1 MVPRGPN
8 FRDLNALIKIA
19 VVAGARP
26 NFMKVAPLLAQLDRF
41 PAEFAAILVHTG
53 QHYDYEMSQ
62 IFFDELELS
71 EPDCYLRATNSSQ
84 IAQMAEIM
92 TRFDEVLADKR
103 PDLVIVVGDV
113 TSTVAC
119 ALTASKREI
128 PVAHVEAGL
137 RSGDRRMP
145 EELHRITTD
154 ALSDLLFTYS
164 ADADRNLQD
173 ENVPGECVF
182 RVGNLMI
189 DTLEKFRG
197 KAGQSD
203 ILERLG
209 AQAGGYALATLH
221 RPSNVDD
228 AGLFR
233 GILKAFAKIQER
245 LPILFQIHPRARKGI
260 AEFGLGSLLAQ
271 MSQLQTIEPQ
281 GYLDM
286 IKLQQEAR
294 LVMTDSGG
302 MQEETTVLG
311 TPCLTLRENTER
323 PITIEQGT
331 NELVGTETNNIVAA
345 ANRVLD
351 GNGENRGVPELWD
364 GKSAARLVEVLRR
377 GIQRR

>member
-1 MVPRGPN
+1 
-8 FRDLNALIKIA
+8 
-19 VVAGARP
+19 
-26 NFMKVAPLLAQLDRF
+26 MKVAPVLAELDLY
-41 PAEFAAILVHTG
+41 PDEFTAVLVHTG

-62 IFFDELELS
+62 IFFDELELA

-84 IAQMAEIM
+84 IAQTAEIM
-92 TRFDEVLADKR
+92 TRFDEVLADEG
-103 PDLVIVVGDV
+103 PELVVVVGDV
-113 TSTVAC
+113 TSTMAC
-119 ALTASKREI
+119 ALTASKRDI

-137 RSGDRRMP
+137 RSRDRRMP
-145 EELHRITTD
+145 EEVHRITTD

-164 ADADRNLQD
+164 ADADANLRD
-173 ENVPGECVF
+173 ENVPDECVF

-189 DTLEKFRG
+189 DTLETFRG
-197 KAGQSD
+197 KAEASM

-209 AQAGGYALATLH
+209 LQSGGYALATLH

-228 AGLFR
+228 ANRFR
-233 GILKAFAKIQER
+233 GILEAFDEIQKR
-245 LPILFQIHPRARKGI
+245 IPILFQVHPRARNGI
-260 AEFGLGSLLAQ
+260 AEFGLESLLGS

-323 PITIEQGT
+323 PVTIEHGT
-331 NELVGTETNNIVAA
+331 NELVGTRTDNIVAA
-345 ANRVLD
+345 ADRVLD
-351 GNGENRGVPELWD
+351 GKRNNKKGVPELWD
-364 GKSAARLVEVLRR
+364 GNSAARLVEVLRR
-377 GIQRR
+377 GIKRR

>member
-1 MVPRGPN
+1 MR
-8 FRDLNALIKIA
+8 IA

-26 NFMKVAPLLAQLDRF
+26 NFMKVAPVLAELNRYPD
-41 PAEFAAILVHTG
+41 EFAAVLVHTG

-62 IFFDELELS
+62 IFFDELDLA

-84 IAQMAEIM
+84 IAQVAEIM
-92 TRFDEVLADKR
+92 TSFDQVLADER
-103 PDLVIVVGDV
+103 PELVIVVGDV
-113 TSTVAC
+113 TSTMAC
-119 ALTASKREI
+119 ALTASKRDI

-164 ADADRNLQD
+164 ADADANLRE
-173 ENVPGECVF
+173 ENVPDECVF
-182 RVGNLMI
+182 RIGNLMI
-189 DTLEKFRG
+189 DTLEKFRS
-197 KAGQSD
+197 KANQSD
-203 ILERLG
+203 ILKQLG
-209 AQAGGYALATLH
+209 LQSGGYALATLH

-228 AGLFR
+228 GDVFR
-233 GILKAFAKIQER
+233 GILKAFDQVQDR
-245 LPILFQIHPRARKGI
+245 LPILFQVHPRARKGI
-260 AEFGLGSLLAQ
+260 AEFGLESVLDG
-271 MSQLQTIEPQ
+271 MSQLQMIEPQ

-323 PITIEQGT
+323 PVTIEHGT
-331 NELVGTETNNIVAA
+331 NELVGVQTQNIVAA
-345 ANRVLD
+345 ANRILD
-351 GNGENRGVPELWD
+351 GVANRNGTPELWD
-364 GKSAARLVEVLRR
+364 GNSAERLIEVLRR
-377 GIQRR
+377 GIRRR